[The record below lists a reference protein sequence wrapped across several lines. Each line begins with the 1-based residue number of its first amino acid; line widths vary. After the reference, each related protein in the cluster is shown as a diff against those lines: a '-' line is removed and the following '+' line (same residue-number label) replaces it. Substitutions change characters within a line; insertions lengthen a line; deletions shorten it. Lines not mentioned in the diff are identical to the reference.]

1 MAKAL
6 GSVFELSM
14 RYLLLLHVSGKKPL
28 TESRLCAEDF
38 ICTYAA
44 DFGFAAENL
53 NGNSGYR
60 YGEYASRCSMS
71 SFAIKYLV
79 LHGLI
84 MVKADTQGFTYTIT
98 DVGSDYCSTLD
109 STYADCYVHL
119 AYSVI
124 DHFAQTTDAELVH
137 AIWAKA
143 SVNGQEET

>member
-1 MAKAL
+1 MAKSL

-44 DFGFAAENL
+44 DFGLTSENL

-60 YGEYASRCSMS
+60 YSEYALRCSMS
-71 SFAIKYLV
+71 NSAIKYLA

-84 MVKADTQGFTYTIT
+84 MPKADAQGFTYTIT
-98 DVGSDYCSTLD
+98 DAGSDYSSTLD
-109 STYADCYVHL
+109 STYADSYCLL

-124 DHFAQTTDAELVH
+124 DHFAQTADYELVRT
-137 AIWAKA
+137 IWAKA
-143 SVNGQEET
+143 SADEKEEI

>member
-44 DFGFAAENL
+44 DFGIATENL
-53 NGNSGYR
+53 NGNNGYR
-60 YGEYASRCSMS
+60 YGEYASRCSM
-71 SFAIKYLV
+71 ANDVIRHLV

-84 MVKADTQGFTYTIT
+84 KPNADAHGFTYTIT
-98 DVGSDYCSTLD
+98 DAGIEYCCALNSI
-109 STYADCYVHL
+109 YADSYYQL
-119 AYSVI
+119 AYTVI
-124 DHFAQTTDAELVH
+124 EHYAHFEDAELVRH
-137 AIWAKA
+137 IWAKA
-143 SVNGQEET
+143 SSEGREET

>member
-6 GSVFELSM
+6 GSVFELSI
-14 RYLLLLHVSGKKPL
+14 RYLLLLHISGEKPL

-60 YGEYASRCSMS
+60 YGEYAARCSMTNG
-71 SFAIKYLV
+71 AIRYLV

-84 MVKADTQGFTYTIT
+84 KANADAQGFTYTIT
-98 DVGSDYCSTLD
+98 DAGIEYCSTLN
-109 STYADCYVHL
+109 SAYADNYCQL
-119 AYSVI
+119 AYMVKEQHEHI
-124 DHFAQTTDAELVH
+124 TDAELVRH
-137 AIWAKA
+137 IWVKA
-143 SVNGQEET
+143 STIGREET

>member
-6 GSVFELSM
+6 GSVFELSI

-60 YGEYASRCSMS
+60 YGEYASRCSMANG
-71 SFAIKYLV
+71 AIRYLV

-84 MVKADTQGFTYTIT
+84 KPNADAQGFTYTIT
-98 DVGSDYCSTLD
+98 DAGIEYCSTLN
-109 STYADCYVHL
+109 STYADSYYQL
-119 AYSVI
+119 AYMVTEQH
-124 DHFAQTTDAELVH
+124 DHITDAELVRH
-137 AIWAKA
+137 IWAKA
-143 SVNGQEET
+143 SSIGREET

>member
-14 RYLLLLHVSGKKPL
+14 RYLLLLHVSRKKPL
-28 TESRLCAEDF
+28 TESRMCAVDF

-44 DFGFAAENL
+44 DFGLSSENL

-71 SFAIKYLV
+71 NSAVKHLV

-84 MVKADTQGFTYTIT
+84 MPQAGAQGFTYTIT
-98 DVGSDYCSTLD
+98 DTGSDYCSALD
-109 STYADCYVHL
+109 STYAVDYCHQ

-124 DHFAQTTDAELVH
+124 EYFAQTGDAELVRT
-137 AIWAKA
+137 IWAKA
-143 SVNGQEET
+143 SADRKEEY